1 MDNKQS
7 LLHIGIINICS
18 SWGNER
24 WIQLDDVIT
33 NKHKFKFV
41 HSYNKSKKLEK
52 PQSML
57 MLLIICKRF
66 ISDIFL
72 VTKEPS
78 AGPL

>member
-41 HSYNKSKKLEK
+41 HFYNKSKN
-52 PQSML
+52 
-57 MLLIICKRF
+57 
-66 ISDIFL
+66 
-72 VTKEPS
+72 
-78 AGPL
+78 